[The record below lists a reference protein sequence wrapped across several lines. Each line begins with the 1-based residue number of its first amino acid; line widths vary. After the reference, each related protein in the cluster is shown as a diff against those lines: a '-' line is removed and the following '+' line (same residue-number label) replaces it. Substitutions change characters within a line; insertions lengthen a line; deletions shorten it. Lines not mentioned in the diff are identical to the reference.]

1 MEELMDLLVTDKSPS
16 EVSDRIKDVLF
27 AKSAEKIEAIRPT
40 TSNSLFGSDD
50 AVEEPE
56 TETEV
61 DTQPES
67 EEE

>member
-1 MEELMDLLVTDKSPS
+1 MDMMIDDASAS
-16 EVSDRIKDVLF
+16 QISDTMKDILF
-27 AKSAEKIEAIRPT
+27 AKSAEKIEAIRP
-40 TSNSLFGSDD
+40 SAANSLFGSED

>member
-1 MEELMDLLVTDKSPS
+1 MDLLVTDKSPS

-27 AKSAEKIEAIRPT
+27 AKSAEKIEGIRPNAST
-40 TSNSLFGSDD
+40 SLFGSDD

>member
-1 MEELMDLLVTDKSPS
+1 MDLLVTDKSPS

-27 AKSAEKIEAIRPT
+27 AKSAEKIEGIRPNA
-40 TSNSLFGSDD
+40 SNSLFGSDD
-50 AVEEPE
+50 AVEAPE

-61 DTQPES
+61 DPQPES

>member
-1 MEELMDLLVTDKSPS
+1 MDLLVTDKSPS
-16 EVSDRIKDVLF
+16 VVSDRIKDVLF
-27 AKSAEKIEAIRPT
+27 AKSAEKIEGIRPNA
-40 TSNSLFGSDD
+40 SNSLFGDD

>member
-1 MEELMDLLVTDKSPS
+1 MDLLVTDKSPS

-27 AKSAEKIEAIRPT
+27 AKSAEKIEGIRP
-40 TSNSLFGSDD
+40 SAAISLFGDD
-50 AVEEPE
+50 VEEAPE

>member
-1 MEELMDLLVTDKSPS
+1 MDLLVTDKSPS

-27 AKSAEKIEAIRPT
+27 AKSAEKIEAIRPNAA
-40 TSNSLFGSDD
+40 NSLFGSDEVG
-50 AVEEPE
+50 APE

>member
-1 MEELMDLLVTDKSPS
+1 MDLLVTDKSPS

-27 AKSAEKIEAIRPT
+27 AKSAEKIEGIRPNA
-40 TSNSLFGSDD
+40 SNSLFGSDD

-56 TETEV
+56 TEV